1 MKIAKRQLRRIIREE
16 KQRVINEKLAGHQ
29 HQRLLEDISIMF
41 EKEINTRLSQVDGDW
56 YRDPE
61 TVQAVSDMLDMLKR
75 QMKSYGKERSW
86 WRER

>member
-1 MKIAKRQLRRIIREE
+1 MKITKRQLRRIIREE
-16 KQRVINEKLAGHQ
+16 KQRVINEKLAGHR

-41 EKEINTRLSQVDGDW
+41 EKEINARLSQVDGDW

-75 QMKSYGKERSW
+75 QMKSYG
-86 WRER
+86 RER

>member
-1 MKIAKRQLRRIIREE
+1 
-16 KQRVINEKLAGHQ
+16 
-29 HQRLLEDISIMF
+29 MF